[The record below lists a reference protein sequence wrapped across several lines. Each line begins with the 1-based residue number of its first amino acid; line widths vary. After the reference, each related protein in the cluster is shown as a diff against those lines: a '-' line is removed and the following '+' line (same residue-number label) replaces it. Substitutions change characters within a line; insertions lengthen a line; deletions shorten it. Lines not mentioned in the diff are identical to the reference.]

1 MNIRRQLQD
10 LADSGDAAVF
20 LIPSGESVLVVAL
33 LGHGPEHDALVA
45 AYQAMADQKNAEV
58 KKLRKAS

>member
-1 MNIRRQLQD
+1 MNIQQQLQD

-20 LIPSGESVLVVAL
+20 LIPRGESVLVVAL
-33 LGHGPEHDALVA
+33 LGCGPEHNALVA
-45 AYQAMADQKNAEV
+45 AYEAMADEKNAEV